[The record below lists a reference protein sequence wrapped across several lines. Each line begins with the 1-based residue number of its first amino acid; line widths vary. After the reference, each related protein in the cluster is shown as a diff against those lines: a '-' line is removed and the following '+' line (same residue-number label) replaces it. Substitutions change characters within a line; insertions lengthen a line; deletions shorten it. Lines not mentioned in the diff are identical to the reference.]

1 MKDQILR
8 AYNSEVRVV
17 AIRTTETVEEA
28 RARHGTSATATAALG
43 RTMTGAL
50 LLASNLEEEKEAVSV
65 TISGDGPLGKIAV
78 DASPTGG
85 VRG

>member
-28 RARHGTSATATAALG
+28 RARHGTSATATAA
-43 RTMTGAL
+43 
-50 LLASNLEEEKEAVSV
+50 
-65 TISGDGPLGKIAV
+65 
-78 DASPTGG
+78 ASPPA
-85 VRG
+85 VPQEAQPKA